1 MGKFTKD
8 KRVLKSFSYSKR
20 DVYYRK
26 AKEDGFRAR
35 SAYKLLQIDEEFN
48 IFQAAERFVD
58 LCAAPGSW
66 SQIISQKLTERGFKQ
81 GETDEV
87 RGISVDLQEIAPID
101 NMKHIQGDITKKSTL
116 DKILELFRGEKAQL
130 VICDG
135 APDVTGFHDIDQY
148 IQSQLL
154 VAALNITTFMLEEG
168 GTFVAK
174 IFQGNDVRFLYS
186 QFKVFFKS
194 VEIVKPKSSRASSVE
209 AFIVCRA
216 FDPPKGYKAKHFSAL
231 EGGDIFEEEKTFQ
244 DLAKFV
250 TAGDLSCYD
259 EDIEK
264 AGDYSPTKFKP
275 RSSEKKKLQ
284 NREYQGLDA
293 NRKQLDFQTEVDL
306 LQKEEVI
313 VNEGNAFQ
321 LQLDNMLSGLDAAI
335 ERGDFHALEP
345 NSLTFIQ
352 NK

>member
-1 MGKFTKD
+1 M
-8 KRVLKSFSYSKR
+8 
-20 DVYYRK
+20 
-26 AKEDGFRAR
+26 
-35 SAYKLLQIDEEFN
+35 LQTDFN
-48 IFQAAERFVD
+48 KIFNR
-58 LCAAPGSW
+58 
-66 SQIISQKLTERGFKQ
+66 Q
-81 GETDEV
+81 GESDEV
-87 RGISVDLQEIAPID
+87 RGISVDLQEIAPIE

-116 DKILELFRGEKAQL
+116 DKILELFKGQKAQL

-209 AFIVCRA
+209 AFIVCRS

-231 EGGDIFEEEKTFQ
+231 EGGDIHEEEKSFQ

-259 EDIEK
+259 EEDTTERG
-264 AGDYSPTKFKP
+264 GDFSPTKFKP
-275 RSSEKKKLQ
+275 RSSEKKKLV

-293 NRKQLDFQTEVDL
+293 NRKQLNFQTEVEN
-306 LQKEEVI
+306 LQKEDVI
-313 VNEGNAFQ
+313 VVEGDESNMFREQ
-321 LQLDNMLSGLDAAI
+321 LNNMLSGLDAAI

-345 NSLTFIQ
+345 NSLTALQ